1 MSEVGSRT
9 FAQYLKA
16 DGILPCLGP
25 RVNLYILCKLAFLK
39 HTFIRVFIENSSI
52 LALI

>member
-1 MSEVGSRT
+1 MVPDSHFDSLNMAKIGNMSEVGSRT

-25 RVNLYILCKLAFLK
+25 RVNLYQFW
-39 HTFIRVFIENSSI
+39 R
-52 LALI
+52 